1 MASGT
6 FASRVLG
13 VVRASMLTALLGV
26 SGALGYDAFSTAN
39 TVPTTIYNLV
49 AGGLL
54 NAVLVPQIIRAA
66 KHDDGGEDFLNRLLT
81 LALLGLAGVTVI
93 VVALSPLVPVI
104 FTTSAWDSHAVALCV
119 AFAFWCMPQ
128 VFFYGAYTMLGQIL
142 NARGNFGPYMWAP
155 VANNVVAI
163 AGIAV
168 LLVSVGP
175 AGHHPRPPSE
185 WTAGQIA
192 MLGGTATLGVVVQAA
207 ILIWP
212 LHEVGFRY
220 RPRFGWRG
228 VGLRSAGRVAG
239 WTFFAAL
246 AGQLGFIVT
255 SRVVTSAVAHGG
267 PGKGAYDNAFLL
279 FMLPHSLIT
288 VSLVTALFT
297 RMSRSAAAGN
307 TGEVRRD
314 VSLGLRLTGV
324 ATVLATAAVLVL
336 GPEMA
341 STLFAG
347 NTLRDT
353 NAIAYTTMAMILGV
367 VPFSAQ
373 YLLQRAF
380 YAYEDARTPFM
391 IQLPVIGTGVVTA
404 LIALHTLSPQWI
416 VVGVGVGLSLGYA
429 LGAMLSFLVL
439 RRRIGGVEGRAI
451 LRTYARLV
459 IAAAA
464 AAIPALLITR
474 GIHHALGHGKGS
486 GLLALV
492 IGGSAMV
499 LTYVLACRRMK
510 VQELEEL
517 IGPFTRRLRRSP
529 TPPAPPSSP
538 TEPPT
543 AAG

>member
-1 MASGT
+1 VSEESLVRSSAVMAGGT
-6 FASRVLG
+6 LASRILG

-54 NAVLVPQIIRAA
+54 NAVLVPQIVRAA

-81 LALLGLAGVTVI
+81 LALVGLVAVTVL

-104 FTTSAWDSHAVALCV
+104 FTTSRWDSHAVALCI

-128 VFFYGAYTMLGQIL
+128 VFFYGAYTMLGQVL

-163 AGIAV
+163 AGIGV
-168 LLVSVGP
+168 LLVSVGG
-175 AGHHPRPPSE
+175 AGHHPRPPSA
-185 WTAGQIA
+185 WTNGQIA
-192 MLGGTATLGVVVQAA
+192 MLGGTATLGVAVQA
-207 ILIWP
+207 LVLLWP
-212 LHEVGFRY
+212 LRALGIRY

-246 AGQLGFIVT
+246 VGQLGFIVT
-255 SRVVTSAVAHGG
+255 SRVVTSAVAQGG

-297 RMSRSAAAGN
+297 RMSRAAAAGDK
-307 TGEVRRD
+307 GEVRRD
-314 VSLGLRLTGV
+314 VSLGLRMTGV
-324 ATVLATAAVLVL
+324 ATILATAAVLAL
-336 GPEMA
+336 GPDMA

-380 YAYEDARTPFM
+380 YAYEDARTPFL
-391 IQLPVIGTGVVTA
+391 IQLPVIAVGATSA
-404 LIALHTLSPQWI
+404 LIALRVLSPKWI
-416 VVGVGVGLSLGYA
+416 VVGVGVGLSAGYA
-429 LGAMLSFLVL
+429 LGALISFLVL
-439 RRRIGGVEGRAI
+439 RRRIGGVEGRAV
-451 LRTYARLV
+451 LRTYTRLVTAAV
-459 IAAAA
+459 IAAV
-464 AAIPALLITR
+464 PALVITR
-474 GIHHALGHGKGS
+474 GLHHVLGEGKAV
-486 GLLALV
+486 GLLALTA
-492 IGGSAMV
+492 GGLAM
-499 LTYVLACRRMK
+499 LATYGLACRRMR
-510 VQELEEL
+510 VTELDEL
-517 IGPFTRRLRRSP
+517 IGPFVRRLRR
-529 TPPAPPSSP
+529 TP
-538 TEPPT
+538 
-543 AAG
+543 G